1 MSKGVSKIPQPD
13 AGLIESCIKGD
24 VHAFRTL
31 VEKLQSYAYT
41 LAFRIL
47 LNEEEAKDAVQD
59 SFIKVWKNL
68 GSYNGKYLFTTWM
81 YRIVVNTCIDRLKE
95 IKKHSEIYSDSI
107 SESRNAEESIINRE
121 LAKQIRGLSKEL
133 PQKQR
138 IIFILNDLQ
147 GLSLDEASEVLNM
160 PKGLVKSNLYY
171 ARKSIKEKLL
181 KTEEWRN
188 YEVVR

>member
-24 VHAFRTL
+24 VHAFKRL
-31 VEKLQSYAYT
+31 VEKLQTYTYT

-59 SFIKVWKNL
+59 SFIKIWKNL

-95 IKKHSEIYSDSI
+95 IKKYSETYSDSI
-107 SESRNAEESIINRE
+107 SDSSNAEDSIINRE
-121 LAKQIRGLSKEL
+121 LAKQIRHLSKGL

-147 GLSLDEASEVLNM
+147 GLSLDEACEVFNM
-160 PKGLVKSNLYY
+160 PKGLAKSNLYY

-181 KTEEWRN
+181 KTEEWRS
-188 YEVVR
+188 YEIVR

>member
-13 AGLIESCIKGD
+13 AGLIESCVKGD
-24 VHAFRTL
+24 VRAFRIL
-31 VEKLQSYAYT
+31 VEKLQTYAYT

-47 LNEEEAKDAVQD
+47 LNDAEAKDAVQD
-59 SFIKVWKNL
+59 SFIKVWIHL
-68 GSYNGKYLFTTWM
+68 GNYNGKYLFTTWM

-95 IKKHSEIYSDSI
+95 VKRHSEIYSDCI
-107 SESRNAEESIINRE
+107 SDSDNPEDSTINRE
-121 LAKQIRGLSKEL
+121 LAKQIRQLSKGL

-138 IIFILNDLQ
+138 IIFVLNDLQ

-181 KTEEWRN
+181 KTEEWRS
-188 YEVVR
+188 YEIVR

>member
-24 VHAFRTL
+24 VHAFRVL
-31 VEKLQSYAYT
+31 VERLQTYAYT

-47 LNEEEAKDAVQD
+47 LNEEEAKDAIQD

-107 SESRNAEESIINRE
+107 SESSNAEDSIINRE
-121 LAKQIRGLSKEL
+121 LAKQIRQLSKEL

-138 IIFILNDLQ
+138 IIFILYDLQ
-147 GLSLDEASEVLNM
+147 GLSLDEASEVLKM
-160 PKGLVKSNLYY
+160 SKGLVKSNLYY

-188 YEVVR
+188 YEIVR

>member
-13 AGLIESCIKGD
+13 AELIESCIKGD
-24 VHAFRTL
+24 VHAFKTL
-31 VEKLQSYAYT
+31 VEKLQTYAYT

-68 GSYNGKYLFTTWM
+68 GKYNGKYLFTTWM

-95 IKKHSEIYSDSI
+95 IKKHAEVSSDSI
-107 SESRNAEESIINRE
+107 GDLSNDEDSTTNRE
-121 LAKQIRGLSKEL
+121 LAKQIRQLSKGL
-133 PQKQR
+133 PEKQR

-147 GLSLDEASEVLNM
+147 GLSLDEACEVLNM

-181 KTEEWRN
+181 KTEEWRS
-188 YEVVR
+188 YETPM